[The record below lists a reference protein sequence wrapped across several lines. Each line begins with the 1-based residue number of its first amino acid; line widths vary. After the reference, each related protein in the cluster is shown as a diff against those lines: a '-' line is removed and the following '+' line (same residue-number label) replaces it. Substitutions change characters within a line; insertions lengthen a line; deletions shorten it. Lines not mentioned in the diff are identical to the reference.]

1 MLDSVH
7 VFRSRA
13 QSVGLPD
20 SIIAALETGRV
31 NTLSKLA
38 YVSSN
43 QPGGPDDA
51 DFVKTMNDLTGYNTT
66 DNLMPAGT
74 LSCLRRLWFESHAV
88 SLSEIKSRIERG
100 DDTPLKKLPLPE
112 REARRKAQQD
122 ALVGVKIEKHLE
134 PSHSLID
141 LLFTMKEEE
150 ILRYV
155 EPAQCTCRESELL
168 GVKVDSF
175 LKLDQS
181 GKLQKVQKENP
192 IEADVSTEL
201 RMRLAL
207 QRRSLALDQLQ
218 LMSYERSEA
227 YHDYLFSLLL
237 QSPPEG
243 FSSISMK
250 QLLTADRQVWLF
262 AAGSCREGISIR
274 ASGLKPLEAAFD
286 LALNDPMVRATLQP
300 LPRTRQLYNNQDVSG
315 QKSRPAPYHDRRQQ
329 NKGDSKGYG
338 KRSSSYRGESKGSS
352 KGRFRGSGRVPQAL
366 QGGKAVTSSGQYI
379 CFGYNLQGCPDSTPG
394 KSCQEGRHVCC
405 KCESAE
411 HTFQTCPQKGK

>member
-7 VFRSRA
+7 VFKSRA

-20 SIIAALETGRV
+20 NIIASLEAGRV
-31 NTLSKLA
+31 DTLSKLA
-38 YVSSN
+38 YISSN
-43 QPGGPDDA
+43 QPGCTDDS
-51 DFVKTMNDLTGYNTT
+51 DFVKTVSTLAGYNMT
-66 DNLMPAGT
+66 DNLMPAG
-74 LSCLRRLWFESHAV
+74 LLACFRRLWFESHAV
-88 SLSEIKSRIERG
+88 SLAEIKSRIERG

-112 REARRKAQQD
+112 REARRKAQQS
-122 ALVGVKIEKHLE
+122 ALTGIRIEKHLE
-134 PSHSLID
+134 PSHALVD

-155 EPAQCTCRESELL
+155 EPAQCTCRESELQ
-168 GVKVDSF
+168 GVKVDNF

-181 GKLQKVQKENP
+181 GKLQKIQKENP
-192 IEADVSTEL
+192 VEADVSTEF

-243 FSSISMK
+243 FSAVTMK
-250 QLLTADRQVWLF
+250 QLLTADRQVWLY

-274 ASGLKPLEAAFD
+274 PSGEKPLELAFD
-286 LALNDPMVRATLQP
+286 RALNDPIVRATLQP
-300 LPRTRQLYNNQDVSG
+300 LPRG
-315 QKSRPAPYHDRRQQ
+315 RPQHLVNDSFPPRPRLAPYNDQRSYQ
-329 NKGDSKGYG
+329 KGESKGKG
-338 KRSSSYRGESKGSS
+338 KRNSQYKGESKGSS
-352 KGRFRGSGRVPQAL
+352 KGKFRGSGRVPQVL
-366 QGGKAVTSSGQYI
+366 QGGKAITSSGQYI
-379 CFGYNLQGCPDSTPG
+379 CFGYNLQGCPDATPG
-394 KSCQEGRHVCC
+394 KSCQKGKHVCC
-405 KCESAE
+405 KCESSE